1 MVEKWLKNGPKMPT
15 VNNHILYHCRIKG
28 EFKILQNAYHSGL
41 ILDRLEFLIEHIAE
55 SIIHFKL
62 GITSSILHLRICI
75 QTFLSFEFVHLQ
87 SISSLTCFYRAF

>member
-15 VNNHILYHCRIKG
+15 VNNHILHHCRIKG